1 MRFRILGPLEVF
13 DNERQV
19 SIGGPQQRGLLAV
32 LLLNANRVVSAER
45 LVEYLWGEQ
54 PPQTARGL
62 LQGCVAG
69 LRRVLKTTDAF
80 GTRQPLVSRA
90 PGYLIDVRVGELDL
104 ASFEELVAKASAV
117 AADSVVG
124 LKERSAL
131 LTQALD
137 LWRGPVVDGINLD
150 PVRVEA
156 AHLEERRLA
165 ALEERIEV
173 ELRLDRQVALI
184 GELRGH
190 VRTYPLRERFWAL
203 LIRALAGAG
212 RQADAL
218 AAYAE
223 LRANL
228 VDELGMEPS
237 ATVQELH
244 RQIVAG
250 PPPTAR
256 SRRDEQPRGTVP
268 AQLPAQTSAFT
279 GRSDALRTL
288 DGLLSDADDGVA
300 IGVISGTPGVGKTT
314 LAVHWAHRV
323 RDRFQDGQLYVNLRG
338 FETAPPVRPI
348 DALAGFLRAL
358 GVRPDQVP
366 VDVDQASALYRSMLA
381 GKRVLV
387 VLDNARSA
395 EQARP
400 LLPGNP
406 GCAVIV
412 TSRQR
417 LGGLIAREGGQLV
430 PLDVLSELE
439 AQELLAELL
448 GSERTAGEAS
458 SAAELVRLC
467 ANLPLALRISAAG
480 LAVHPEQSIASYV
493 DHLQESGQLDA
504 LRLGDDE
511 DVAVRGAFDLSYEG
525 LDPQARKLFRLL
537 GLVPGPDVTLDAA
550 AALLGSDPAE
560 ARALLKQLAA
570 AHLVGEVG
578 LGRYSFHDLLRLY
591 AEDRAVAEDT
601 DSQRAF
607 AVDRLYG
614 WYLDAVGA
622 AASLLY
628 PLVLRLQVRESPRST
643 HADAAAALSW
653 LDAERTNLVAA
664 VVHAAARGVRP
675 ASAWL
680 LADAVRGY
688 FWLRRH
694 SVDWLAVAQA
704 AQDLAEEAGDF
715 HAQAAAHFSLGM
727 AYLSLNQYA
736 DAIEHQ
742 QRAFSLSRKAN
753 WQAGQVNALTN
764 LGLVHFER
772 GDLELAAAHHVQALS
787 INRRLGSIRGEGF
800 NLKNLGHI
808 ALVRGELAEAREH
821 LEQAL
826 RHHDKIDDLH
836 GRAADHTHLGELH
849 HLLGSLGEAR
859 SALTEA
865 VDLNRQVGNV
875 NGEGRALGLMALL
888 ESDLGAH
895 EVALDHAERAVA
907 LVKGTSDRYTEAGVL
922 NVLGTVRLRMD
933 ASRLALGQHLSAR
946 HLAAETSA
954 RYPET
959 VSQLGLAIAYQ
970 RLGDLKEG
978 LAHGLQATTSAHH
991 FGFGI
996 LEGDAHLALCEI
1008 RLEAGEHSHAIAHG
1022 ELALRQHLG
1031 TGYRIGQIR
1040 ALIVLGRALRQSGDR
1055 IAAAERWREAQT
1067 RCEGLDLPEQ
1077 RILRDLMAAP

>member
-1 MRFRILGPLEVF
+1 MDE
-13 DNERQV
+13 NERQV

-80 GTRQPLVSRA
+80 GARQPLVSRA
-90 PGYLIDVRVGELDL
+90 PGYLIEVRAGELDL
-104 ASFEELVAKASAV
+104 VSFEELVAKAAAV
-117 AADSVVG
+117 ADDSVAG
-124 LKERSAL
+124 LEERSAL
-131 LTQALD
+131 LTRALE

-150 PVRVEA
+150 PVRVEG

-173 ELRLDRQVALI
+173 DLRLDRHAALI

-190 VRTYPLRERFWAL
+190 VRTHPLRERFWAL
-203 LIRALAGAG
+203 LIRALAAAG

-223 LRANL
+223 LRENL

-244 RQIVAG
+244 RQLLAG
-250 PPPTAR
+250 PPATAAAR
-256 SRRDEQPRGTVP
+256 PRRDEQPRGTVP
-268 AQLPAQTSAFT
+268 AQLPAPTSAFT

-288 DGLLSDADDGVA
+288 DELLSDTDDAVA

-338 FETAPPVRPI
+338 FETAPPLRPI

-358 GVRPDQVP
+358 GVRPNQVP
-366 VDVDQASALYRSMLA
+366 VDVDQAAALYRSLLA

-395 EQARP
+395 EQVRP

-406 GCAVIV
+406 GCAVVV

-417 LGGLIAREGGQLV
+417 LGGLIAREGGHLV
-430 PLDVLSELE
+430 SLDVLSSDE

-448 GSERTAGEAS
+448 GPERLAVEPA
-458 SAAELVRLC
+458 SAAELVQLC
-467 ANLPLALRISAAG
+467 AKLPLALRISAAG
-480 LAVHPEQSIASYV
+480 LAVHPEQTIASYV
-493 DHLQESGQLDA
+493 DHLQSSGRLDA

-537 GLVPGPDVTLDAA
+537 GLVPGPDVTVEAA
-550 AALLGSDPAE
+550 AALLDRKPSE
-560 ARALLKQLAA
+560 ARALMAQLAT
-570 AHLVGEVG
+570 AHLVGQVD

-591 AEDRAVAEDT
+591 AESRAVVEDSAEE
-601 DSQRAF
+601 RAA
-607 AVDRLYG
+607 AVERLYG

-622 AASLLY
+622 AANLLY

-643 HADAAAALSW
+643 HADATAALSW

-664 VVHAAARGVRP
+664 VVHASARGVRP

-680 LADAVRGY
+680 LADAIRGY

-704 AQDLAEEAGDF
+704 AQALAEEAGDF

-736 DAIEHQ
+736 EAIEHQ
-742 QRAFSLSRKAN
+742 QRAFGLSRKAN

-772 GDLELAAAHHVQALS
+772 GDLDVAAAHHVQALS
-787 INRRLGSIRGEGF
+787 INRRLGSVRGEGF

-808 ALVRGELAEAREH
+808 ALVRGELSQAREH

-826 RHHDKIDDLH
+826 RHHEKIDDLH

-849 HLLGSLGEAR
+849 HRLGSLGSAR
-859 SALTEA
+859 SAFEEA
-865 VDLNRQVGNV
+865 IDLHRQVGNV
-875 NGEGRALGLMALL
+875 NGEGGALGLLALL
-888 ESDLGAH
+888 LSDLGVH
-895 EVALDHAERAVA
+895 DSALEHAERAVA
-907 LVKGTSDRYTEAGVL
+907 LVKGTSDRYTEAGLL

-933 ASRLALGQHLSAR
+933 AAREALSQHLAAR

-959 VSQLGLAIAYQ
+959 SSQLGLALAYQ

-978 LAHGLQATTSAHH
+978 LAFGLQATTSAHH
-991 FGFGI
+991 FGFAI
-996 LEGDAHLALCEI
+996 LEGDAHVVLGGI
-1008 RLEAGEHSHAIAHG
+1008 RLEAGEHEHAIAHG
-1022 ELALRQHLG
+1022 ELASQLHTA
-1031 TGYRIGQIR
+1031 TGYRIGQVR
-1040 ALIVLGRALRQSGDR
+1040 ALIVLGQALRGAGDR
-1055 IAAAERWREAQT
+1055 IAAAERWREAQAL
-1067 RCEGLDLPEQ
+1067 CEGLDLPEQ
-1077 RILRDLMAAP
+1077 LLLRDLRSAP

>member
-13 DNERQV
+13 ENERQV

-32 LLLNANRVVSAER
+32 LLLNANRVVSTER

-80 GTRQPLVSRA
+80 GVRQPLISRA
-90 PGYLIDVRVGELDL
+90 PGYLIDVQVGELDL
-104 ASFEELVAKASAV
+104 ASFEELVAKA
-117 AADSVVG
+117 AATSD
-124 LKERSAL
+124 LEERSAL

-137 LWRGPVVDGINLD
+137 LWRGPVVDGIDLE
-150 PVRVEA
+150 PVRVEGV
-156 AHLEERRLA
+156 HLEERRLA
-165 ALEERIEV
+165 ALEERIEAD
-173 ELRLDRQVALI
+173 LRLDRHGALV

-190 VRTYPLRERFWAL
+190 VRAHPLRERFWAL
-203 LIRALAGAG
+203 LIKALAAAG

-237 ATVQELH
+237 ATVRELH
-244 RQIVAG
+244 RQILAG
-250 PPPTAR
+250 PRATA
-256 SRRDEQPRGTVP
+256 RDEQPRGTVP
-268 AQLPAQTSAFT
+268 AQLPAPTSAFT

-288 DGLLSDADDGVA
+288 DGLVSDAGDAVA

-323 RDRFQDGQLYVNLRG
+323 RDRFADGQLYVNLRG

-366 VDVDQASALYRSMLA
+366 VDVDQASALYRSLLA
-381 GKRVLV
+381 GKRALV

-395 EQARP
+395 EQVRP

-439 AQELLAELL
+439 AKELLGELL
-448 GSERTAGEAS
+448 GSERTAGEAP

-493 DHLQESGQLDA
+493 DHLRESGRLDA
-504 LRLGDDE
+504 LRLGGDE

-537 GLVPGPDVTLDAA
+537 GLVPGPDVSVDAA
-550 AALLGSDPAE
+550 AALLDSDPAE
-560 ARALLKQLAA
+560 ARAVMRQLAA

-591 AEDRAVAEDT
+591 AEDRTVADDTPSERAQAVE
-601 DSQRAF
+601 
-607 AVDRLYG
+607 RLYG

-622 AASLLY
+622 AAGLLY
-628 PLVLRLQVRESPRST
+628 PLVLRLRVREPRST

-664 VVHAAARGVRP
+664 VVHATARGVRP

-680 LADAVRGY
+680 LADAIRGY

-694 SVDWLAVAQA
+694 CVDWLAVAQT
-704 AQDLAEEAGDF
+704 AQSLAEEAGDF
-715 HAQAAAHFSLGM
+715 HAQAASHFSLGM

-736 DAIEHQ
+736 EAIEHQ

-808 ALVRGELAEAREH
+808 ALVRGELSEARDH

-836 GRAADHTHLGELH
+836 GRAADYTHLGELH
-849 HLLGSLGEAR
+849 HLLGSLGSAR
-859 SALTEA
+859 SALAAA
-865 VDLNRQVGNV
+865 VDLDRQVGNV

-895 EVALDHAERAVA
+895 DRALEHAERAIA

-922 NVLGTVRLRMD
+922 NVLGTVQLRTD
-933 ASRLALGQHLSAR
+933 AARLALGQHLSAR
-946 HLAAETSA
+946 HLAAEASA

-959 VSQLGLAIAYQ
+959 VSQLGLATAYQ
-970 RLGDLKEG
+970 RLGDLKEA
-978 LAHGLQATTSAHH
+978 LAYGLQATTSAHH

-996 LEGDAHLALCEI
+996 LEGDAHLTLGGI
-1008 RLEAGEHSHAIAHG
+1008 RLEAGEPEHAIAHA
-1022 ELALRQHLG
+1022 ELALRLHTG

-1040 ALIVLGRALRQSGDR
+1040 ALIVLGQALHQSGNR
-1055 IAAAERWREAQT
+1055 IAATNRWREAQT
-1067 RCEGLDLPEQ
+1067 RCEGLDLPEH
-1077 RILRDLMAAP
+1077 RILRDLMATP